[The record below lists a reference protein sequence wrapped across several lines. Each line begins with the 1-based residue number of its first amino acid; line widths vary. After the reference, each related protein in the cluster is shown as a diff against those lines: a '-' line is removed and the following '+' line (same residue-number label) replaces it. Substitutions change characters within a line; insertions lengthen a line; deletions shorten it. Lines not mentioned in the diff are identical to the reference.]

1 MPKVGTDEF
10 SYTPKGMREAE
21 LHAKRT
27 GQKVEYKQ
35 GYAHGG
41 SVGLS
46 HNQTM
51 AENKPK
57 YMPKGTRL
65 AKGADPAYANR
76 GCGTRGM
83 IGSKKDGL
91 G

>member
-1 MPKVGTDEF
+1 MPRVGTKDFKYNKEGDAMAHA
-10 SYTPKGMREAE
+10 YAE
-21 LHAKRT
+21 RT